1 MKKFLICI
9 LFVGLAVIAK
19 SQELR
24 CQVDILAPTLQSDPE
39 NTQVLEQFKSSVFDF
54 MNNQKWTTET
64 YKEHERIETSLLI
77 TINKR
82 SGSNFEAKIQVSSRR
97 PIFNSDYSSTV
108 VNTLDG
114 SFNFSFQLNAPI
126 IYTQGSYANN
136 LSAVLAYYAY
146 YVIGMDNDTYSLEGG
161 TKYLLMAQEIANLA
175 QSSGQ
180 SGWSASGDQ
189 DNRYWIVE
197 NLLNAQFKGMRQCS
211 YEYHRLGL
219 DIAYEDPKEAVKNV
233 TKALGYLDQV
243 HQIKPGSANMRLF
256 FVAKSDEVV
265 NIYSEADNLN
275 KQTVFNLVRRFDPG
289 NYTKYKKIVRQ

>member
-1 MKKFLICI
+1 MRKLLIALLLI
-9 LFVGLAVIAK
+9 GLTISVK

-24 CQVDILAPTLQSDPE
+24 CQVDVLAPTLQSDPE
-39 NTQVLEQFKSSVFDF
+39 NTQVLEQFKSAVFDF
-54 MNNQKWTTET
+54 MNNTKWTTES
-64 YKEHERIETSLLI
+64 YKEHEKIETSLLI

-97 PIFNSDYSSTV
+97 PVFNSDYSSTI

-114 SFNFSFQLNAPI
+114 KFNFSFQLNAPI
-126 IYTQGSYANN
+126 IFSKGSYTNN
-136 LSAVLAYYAY
+136 LSSVLAYYAY
-146 YVIGMDNDTYSLEGG
+146 YVIGMDNDTYALEGG
-161 TKYLLMAQEIANLA
+161 TKYLLQAQEISNLA

-180 SGWSASGDQ
+180 AGWSASGDN

-197 NLLNAQFKGMRQCS
+197 NLLNAQFKGMRKCS

-233 TKALGYLDQV
+233 TKALTYLDQV

-275 KQTVFNLVRRFDPG
+275 KQTVFGLIRRFDPA
-289 NYTKYKKIVRQ
+289 NVTKYQKIVRR